1 MAYTHEAGLQSRTMI
16 SHPTATRPTRSWV
29 ERPTPG
35 AARRALGVASLVVSG
50 LVTAAAASWTWSVA
64 AADEVSATAMDA
76 TLDSDHDG
84 VVDVFELIMG
94 TNLASADTDQDG
106 FGDAEEIARQS
117 DPRDDLSLPE
127 SDDTHLGQ
135 YAFVADGTF
144 RLITLTYV
152 PYAIMDWSNFDL
164 RLGFKTAAG
173 QIELIPQVYT
183 PFTTLQILPGAA
195 TGSLVLKLETTVP
208 ASLFQGIGPFA
219 FFATLSTQPGTG
231 PKTAA
236 ATNIEEVAG
245 VFAAVEKSTTSV
257 VAPRNYW
264 DQNGS
269 GPSLSIRPI
278 VVADEVPVSFTIGQI
293 CLQSTTEVGYSNGI
307 VELLIDSSSCEPADA
322 YCSPN
327 CPFEAGNTK
336 ELADPLALIGG

>member
-1 MAYTHEAGLQSRTMI
+1 M
-16 SHPTATRPTRSWV
+16 
-29 ERPTPG
+29 
-35 AARRALGVASLVVSG
+35 ASLVVSG

-64 AADEVSATAMDA
+64 AADEVSATAMDP

-106 FGDAEEIARQS
+106 CGDAEEIARLS
-117 DPRDDLSLPE
+117 DPRDQYSLPE

-135 YAFVADGTF
+135 YAFVADDTF
-144 RLITLTYV
+144 HLVTLTYL
-152 PYAIMDWSNFDL
+152 PYAIVDWHGFDL
-164 RLGFKTAAG
+164 RLGFKNTAG
-173 QIELIPQVYT
+173 QVELIPQVYQQFAT
-183 PFTTLQILPGAA
+183 VAFIPGAV
-195 TGSLVLKLETTVP
+195 TNSLIVKLEIKVP
-208 ASLFQGIGPFA
+208 ASLFENIGPFA
-219 FFATLSTQPGTG
+219 FFATLSTQPGTA

-236 ATNIEEVAG
+236 ATNIEQVAG

-264 DQNGS
+264 SQNGS

-278 VVADEVPVSFTIGQI
+278 VVSDEVPVAFTIGQI